1 MNGIIALSI
10 LDLKLDI
17 SLKKLMSL
25 DKGNNILKMVSNS

>member
-17 SLKKLMSL
+17 SLKKFMSL

>member
-10 LDLKLDI
+10 LDLKRDI